1 MAELS
6 SWRVWYYDGRSCIVK
21 AATKPDAED
30 EGIRE
35 ADRWLRRA
43 KGLDREQR
51 RKAGKISKI
60 EAVA

>member
-1 MAELS
+1 MAELK
-6 SWRVWYYDGRSCIVK
+6 SWRVWYYDGRSETVQ
-21 AATKPDAED
+21 APTKQEAED
-30 EGIRE
+30 AGIKA

-51 RKAGKISKI
+51 RKAGKIYKI